1 MNSSRV
7 ETPSFAVYLAHMGA
21 HGARGYEQIARD
33 LGVAFALH
41 HMQSDLQLPRAELRV
56 SGLAGQLFE
65 QRGLRR
71 IPVRARRPGLQVE
84 VLLTEDEHGRNDR
97 ERRRK
102 TENGVGDYRA
112 GRLRY
117 KGSGT
122 DCLPERYDKRVCK
135 RDGGTQAHGR
145 IAAPIGRSTHDEVG
159 QDHEALVACAEENL
173 GERGLAWQH
182 EQRRKPHDNQR
193 EREPVDNAQVEH
205 AAEADRPHKD
215 HERGDELSH
224 I

>member
-7 ETPSFAVYLAHMGA
+7 ETPSFAYILLTWARTVPGAMNRLLA
-21 HGARGYEQIARD
+21 IS
-33 LGVAFALH
+33 ALR
-41 HMQSDLQLPRAELRV
+41 SPSIICRAISNSLALRLRV

-193 EREPVDNAQVEH
+193 KREPVDNAQVEH